1 MQKSLH
7 ITDKQYL
14 VALTAFFFP
23 YALLDVGCFSEA
35 PINKYLTL
43 V

>member
-1 MQKSLH
+1 MQESLH

-14 VALTAFFFP
+14 VALTTFFFP
-23 YALLDVGCFSEA
+23 YAFFEVGGAS
-35 PINKYLTL
+35 PPTNKYLTL